1 MVRRSRGVRRRRGGK
16 MNEIDLSIRWF
27 SNFAGVVFGNWWR
40 FCNIEGICFLV
51 TIDCNE
57 I

>member
-1 MVRRSRGVRRRRGGK
+1 V
-16 MNEIDLSIRWF
+16 EILFQSNPLARPGIRVTF
-27 SNFAGVVFGNWWR
+27 L
-40 FCNIEGICFLV
+40 CNIEGICFLV

>member
-1 MVRRSRGVRRRRGGK
+1 

-40 FCNIEGICFLV
+40 FCFKAIHWLGPA
-51 TIDCNE
+51 
-57 I
+57 